1 MHEEWLGGHMGS
13 YGGGYKINLLRNA
26 LEPYKDDDKKIV
38 LFTDRYASQFD
49 YVVFHF
55 IQITE

>member
-1 MHEEWLGGHMGS
+1 MKNGLVATWVAMVV
-13 YGGGYKINLLRNA
+13 GYKINLLRNA